1 MDIIGYLNRYIVRKD
16 MQIALEKEFESIDCQ
31 SLSKEKQWKAG
42 DDLLLI
48 KIL

>member
-1 MDIIGYLNRYIVRKD
+1 MDIIGYPNRYIVRKD
-16 MQIALEKEFESIDCQ
+16 MQIALEKEYETIDCQ
-31 SLSKEKQWKAG
+31 SLSKEKLWKPG